1 MSSGLLI
8 KFRSEFSQVNQGLD
22 EARRNVSNFAQG
34 VQNSLTAISFDSM
47 TDVLGKMQSMLTA
60 NGLAM
65 MVPAMELEDV
75 SKQIGVMMGS
85 SADGSALAS
94 SLQRLAT
101 NGVMGMQKLQDA
113 AAALIGTFDDPG
125 QIAQCVARFADISAG
140 SKLSAPDN
148 HDPLAFV
155 ISAFRNRSPSW
166 TTSSKGAR

>member
-1 MSSGLLI
+1 
-8 KFRSEFSQVNQGLD
+8 
-22 EARRNVSNFAQG
+22 
-34 VQNSLTAISFDSM
+34 M

-140 SKLSAPDN
+140 SKLSTPDN